1 MAKSPFYKI
10 YTADEQRDITE
21 MISNFR
27 FEDVNEEDNLL
38 ELRCNA
44 ADIDFI
50 DDPAMDIGKE
60 IIFFYGFL
68 GGKQSGKRMA
78 KIKDFDT
85 TYTDSIQFII
95 KCTDQGFILKKRT
108 SLLIY
113 EEKTSSEIVKE
124 IASKF
129 NFTYEVTETQTKHTI
144 PQGGKSYYNFLKYL
158 ATKEGFRFF
167 VKDNTIYFTDRDLS
181 KKAKRSYTYGD
192 PDGVVRRFRPQ
203 VKQTDGSNNTV
214 GALGIDEETNSLFE
228 IFSNNDN
235 SKESG
240 LGKRY
245 VNYDANGNE
254 LQVSDSDGGKHLVT
268 PDNKRSAVKKK
279 TDKVKNDAMLDTMEA
294 DLVIELDPDVETD
307 EIITVGGVAK
317 KHEGNWFVEKVV
329 HVITGSGGVTTLSL
343 NKNATN
349 KKLSDQSGD
358 VSKVNNTVGAE
369 DPGSTKK
376 IDLVYYDANGKE
388 IER

>member
-1 MAKSPFYKI
+1 MALSPFYKI

-44 ADIDFI
+44 ADINFI
-50 DDPAMDIGKE
+50 DDPAMEVGKE
-60 IIFFYGFL
+60 IVFFYGFL
-68 GGKQSGKRMA
+68 GGKQSAKRVA

-108 SLLIY
+108 SLIIY

-124 IASKF
+124 IAAKF
-129 NFTYEVTETQTKHTI
+129 NFTYEVTETTTKHII
-144 PQGGKSYYNFLKYL
+144 PQGGKNYYNFLKYL
-158 ATKEGFRFF
+158 ATKEGLRFF
-167 VKDNTIYFTDRDLS
+167 VKDNTINFIDRNLQQKS
-181 KKAKRSYTYGD
+181 KRIYMYGD

-228 IFSNNDN
+228 MFSNNDN
-235 SKESG
+235 SQESG

-245 VNYDANGNE
+245 VNYDYDGNK
-254 LQVSDSDGGKHLVT
+254 LQVSDSDGGKHLIP
-268 PDNKRSAVKKK
+268 PDTKRSDVKKK

-349 KKLSDQSGD
+349 KKLSDQAGD
-358 VSKVNNTVGAE
+358 VSKVNNTVGTKE
-369 DPGSTKK
+369 PGSTKK
-376 IDLVYYDANGKE
+376 VDLVYYDANGKE
-388 IER
+388 IKK